1 MASFLNERWSVYM
14 TMKIVLYKLHKSYNF
29 NLFVQVLF
37 AQLNLEICFVFANID
52 LDKDFTNSVIV
63 ENKYLK

>member
-14 TMKIVLYKLHKSYNF
+14 TMKIVLYKLYKSYNF